1 MANLF
6 QPSLVRA
13 TDENGNPISGAKLH
27 FYQTETTTPATIY
40 SDQAGVVA
48 ASNPVTADSTGVFPA
63 IYLDAA
69 VTYRVMLK
77 TADGATVYDIDP
89 VRGYDDG
96 AIQTAAENAL
106 AASASAVA
114 SAAAA
119 SASASTA
126 TTQAGLAASAKLG
139 AETAQAAAEAAR
151 DATVASAAPTI
162 YATSAAGI
170 AATTD
175 GQYFSVP
182 SADSAEY
189 LILYKN
195 NAGAAQEIK
204 RYPSTAAVSALKD
217 NIGTARLAQFDT
229 VYGRTTYDTATV
241 SASATVFSTIEMCGA
256 EGELTGVDI
265 RVNGA
270 GTGRIVVYQPSDSS
284 WIITHVVDV
293 TFAAGGLTQLVAGG
307 GVLPSGINM
316 PAGSF
321 IGYQFL
327 SGSATIR
334 YDSSIGEYAGVSST
348 TTTVGTTV
356 TRKYNTAYRGVSL
369 SYTVRSPEA
378 LLTRLNQTSS
388 QVEAITQS
396 GGGADYSSITQTA
409 TVGSSNAASGTFKY
423 TGAFYTGGEQ
433 ASVAGTLR
441 YISIGITTAGEA
453 IVRQYRPSGARYKCI
468 ASWDCTVSNGTN
480 LLKAGDQLPAGIAV
494 EVGDVFACDR
504 VGYFS
509 QTGGTWSRFSPH
521 SGVGDLLDLIP
532 TTNDYKA
539 SLAVGIG
546 DPVTLD
552 SGISTLH
559 QMADRI
565 TATSRP
571 LAATNAYALGD
582 STIAAYQGSAN
593 LMTLLTS
600 ARTKNTVAEPGHTIA
615 QQRTAFNALAA
626 PRDAAGWAI
635 IQVGLNDLAPAEAAS
650 VAIARLQT
658 LVNDVRAALGRWTP
672 VLVGQMIPCRQ
683 RLINLYGATDGPVAY
698 QKWLDMN
705 DAIAGTGPT
714 PITNVDGRIT
724 AHVPL
729 MNDGNGNLKAEYD
742 TGDGI
747 HPNTAGRQVNADA
760 WVAALNALEVTV

>member
-1 MANLF
+1 MAVYETVILDQNNLPVAGAQGYIYVNGSLAALTDDF
-6 QPSLVRA
+6 GQPLK
-13 TDENGNPISGAKLH
+13 NPILTDANGRAK
-27 FYQTETTTPATIY
+27 
-40 SDQAGVVA
+40 
-48 ASNPVTADSTGVFPA
+48 
-63 IYLDAA
+63 
-69 VTYRVMLK
+69 
-77 TADGATVYDIDP
+77 ATVPNPTYIVRWYWGGIERLVEDIVP
-89 VRGYDDG
+89 AVG
-96 AIQTAAENAL
+96 ADVLTDVSAKVTEAQGWSATSQSYATAAQTARTL
-106 AASASAVA
+106 
-114 SAAAA
+114 
-119 SASASTA
+119 
-126 TTQAGLAASAKLG
+126 
-139 AETAQAAAEAAR
+139 AETARAGAEAAQTGAQTAKTGAEAAR

-170 AATTD
+170 AATTN

-189 LILYKN
+189 LILYQN

-217 NIGTARLAQFDT
+217 NIGTARLAQIDT

-241 SASATVFSTIEMCGA
+241 SASAVVVSTIEMCGA

-270 GTGRIVVYQPSDSS
+270 GTGRIVVYKPSGSS
-284 WIITHVVDV
+284 WIITHVVNV

-327 SGSATIR
+327 SDSATIR

-356 TRKYNTAYRGVSL
+356 TRNYNTAYRGMSL

-423 TGAFYTGGEQ
+423 SGAFYTGGEP

-441 YISIGITTAGEA
+441 YISISLTTAGGAA
-453 IVRQYRPSGARYKCI
+453 IVRQYRPFGTRYKCI

-504 VGYFS
+504 VGYFA

-521 SGVGDLLDLIP
+521 SGVGDLLDLVP

-546 DPVTLD
+546 DPITLD

-582 STIAAYQGSAN
+582 STIAAYQGGAN

-600 ARTKNTVAEPGHTIA
+600 ARTKNTVAVPGHTIA

-683 RLINLYGATDGPVAY
+683 RLINLYGATNGPTAY

-760 WVAALNALEVTV
+760 WVAALTALDVTV